1 MSNSPGASRSSHSC
15 GLDGDNGLAKPA
27 TMTRMDIDELRV
39 RYEAAF
45 EVYRRH
51 TAKLIE
57 RTKGGHQPTPQE
69 LVAEQE
75 ALHEL
80 TRLRRELLDAVR

>member
-1 MSNSPGASRSSHSC
+1 
-15 GLDGDNGLAKPA
+15 
-27 TMTRMDIDELRV
+27 MDVDELRV

-45 EVYRRH
+45 EVFRRH
-51 TAKLIE
+51 TGKLIE
-57 RTKGGHQPTPQE
+57 RTKGGQQPTPQE

-80 TRLRRELLDAVR
+80 TRLRRELLEVIR

>member
-1 MSNSPGASRSSHSC
+1 MSNSC
-15 GLDGDNGLAKPA
+15 ELDWKEGLAKPA

-57 RTKGGHQPTPQE
+57 RTKGGQQPTPQE

>member
-1 MSNSPGASRSSHSC
+1 
-15 GLDGDNGLAKPA
+15 
-27 TMTRMDIDELRV
+27 MTRMDIDQLRV

-51 TAKLIE
+51 TAKLLE
-57 RTKGGHQPTPQE
+57 RSKGGQLPTPQE
-69 LVAEQE
+69 LVAEAE

-80 TRLRRELLDAVR
+80 TRLRRELLDVLR

>member
-1 MSNSPGASRSSHSC
+1 
-15 GLDGDNGLAKPA
+15 
-27 TMTRMDIDELRV
+27 MTRMDIDELRV

-57 RTKGGHQPTPQE
+57 RSKGGQQPTPQE
-69 LVAEQE
+69 LSAEEQ
-75 ALHEL
+75 ALHDF
-80 TRLRRELLDAVR
+80 TRLRRELLDAIR